1 MNRYGHD
8 YFTKRQ
14 RIIRRLLSVVSFIM
28 FLIGITIFVYI
39 ASLAFTYV
47 SDPKKIGNYLGEI
60 QKGIKE
66 GESKL

>member
-8 YFTKRQ
+8 YFTKRR
-14 RIIRRLLSVVSFIM
+14 RIIRRILSVVSFIM

-39 ASLAFTYV
+39 TSLAFTYV